1 MKGGFLMARGAW
13 MRANRLAANPH
24 ETVIWR
30 DHDQRKN
37 RELRRETGWLVGR
50 YVATVA
56 ERGTRNRPRTPQT
69 RGERPKEKDL
79 NKSGLNVGADYRIR
93 TDDLPLT
100 RRLLYQ
106 LS

>member
-37 RELRRETGWLVGR
+37 RELRRKTGWKWADVWPLPQS
-50 YVATVA
+50 VAHATA
-56 ERGTRNRPRTPQT
+56 LKPRKHW
-69 RGERPKEKDL
+69 GETQKEKDL
-79 NKSGLNVGADYRIR
+79 SKSGPLMLVPVVGFELTTYRLQGGCS
-93 TDDLPLT
+93 TN
-100 RRLLYQ
+100 
-106 LS
+106 

>member
-37 RELRRETGWLVGR
+37 RELRRKTGWKWADVWPQLQS
-50 YVATVA
+50 VAHATA
-56 ERGTRNRPRTPQT
+56 PKPRKHW
-69 RGERPKEKDL
+69 GEAQKEKDL
-79 NKSGLNVGADYRIR
+79 SKSGLLMVVLMGGIEPSTY
-93 TDDLPLT
+93 
-100 RRLLYQ
+100 
-106 LS
+106 